1 MQFLFRL
8 VHMLSLFVPM
18 SKFLSSFH
26 LHLLDCISWHHLRG
40 SLASGGVLDIRS

>member
-26 LHLLDCISWHHLRG
+26 LHLLHCIA
-40 SLASGGVLDIRS
+40 LASFEGEFGFRGRFRH